1 MVQRHGLIGLFAY
14 FFHSGSSVFEAR
26 QPNDSTAS
34 GMLRISPDDCII
46 YKFDKNALDKCILAH
61 LEIDVLGPLEVILG
75 DTPVTNLESVKVRA
89 LLAYLAVESDRP
101 HTRASLVGLLWPEYP
116 EESARH
122 NLRQALFNLRV
133 TLGDQK
139 AAPPY
144 FQVSRDVIQI
154 NHESD
159 YSLDLDQFNRYF
171 SDCPE
176 NLPRCI
182 EDCATHAANLEKMV
196 KLYRGEFL
204 QHLYV
209 DDSSEF
215 EEWIV
220 VQRENLHQ
228 RILEVHGY
236 LARYYELHADYR
248 AARQHAGRQLE
259 LDPWREEAHRQM
271 MRVLTLDG
279 QRSAALAQ
287 YDTCKRVLAEAL
299 DVEPSLETRELYE
312 QIRQGAFSADTP
324 QLNRTPVTPLIF
336 LPTQPTPFVGREI
349 ELYQLGQYIQDP
361 ECRCLTLLGP
371 GGIGKTRL
379 ALQVAESHLGR
390 FAQGAAFVSLA
401 SVGSAAG
408 IVPAI
413 ANAINFTFFGP
424 GDPKAFLLA
433 NMREKQILLIL
444 DNVEHLLINDAHQ
457 ENIAQIIVEIL
468 SSAPKIKILVTSR
481 EALNLQEELIYEVRG
496 LPYPETRQAEKLD
509 NFDAVTLF
517 VQRARRAFPGFTLSC
532 ENQFD
537 IARICRLVEGMPLA
551 IELAATWM
559 RILTPA
565 EIAHEIENS
574 LDFLNAPVRDL
585 PERHRSMR
593 AVFDHSWQL
602 LSPDE
607 QQVLSKLSVF
617 RGGFQRQA
625 AEQVAGATLS
635 ILSTLV
641 NRTLLRRTTGGR
653 YDLHEL
659 IRQYSA
665 DHLASQP
672 ALKSATQQRHFDFYL
687 EFAQTAN
694 QELQRRDQINWLG
707 RLEQERNNLR
717 IALEWALDNDVR
729 FADGYEPG
737 LRLAAALRWFWRMR
751 GYFHEGNDWLT
762 EALQHYPVQ
771 RSEPRASALLAKSLL
786 VNALGDLIAAL
797 PLAEESMAIY
807 RELEDQQGLA
817 EALMIGG
824 LTSLWQGEADQGREW
839 TKQALEIYR
848 QLGDLWGEAQALY
861 RLGSYLA
868 DYSGALEGRA
878 MLEESATILENF
890 DEKYL
895 YTSVLVSLGIVDMK
909 IGDFAAAQVRFEL
922 GLYASREIRHPWGLA
937 DVLTN
942 LGCLHRIRGDY
953 HQAQV
958 CFDEALGVYREHGY
972 NMWQIDVLCA
982 MTENAIAQGNFT
994 SAHIHLQAAD
1004 SLIDTSNNHILEMLL
1019 RYFRGLLAY
1028 YEGENERAVAL
1039 LEDTA
1044 EEARKGQFLS
1054 DLARAQVTLGLVR
1067 LNQERQSLAIP
1078 SIQEGLRIYWEI
1090 SQKTGCAA
1098 ALEALAFVFMAQG
1111 READALRL
1119 FGVGDTLRKA
1129 LGAPIP
1135 LVDRPAYQAAIAACR
1150 RKLGIANY
1158 IDLWERAAAQQ
1169 LDEVV
1174 VEVLK
1179 DV

>member
-1 MVQRHGLIGLFAY
+1 LFRH
-14 FFHSGSSVFEAR
+14 FFHSAISVLEAR
-26 QPNDSTAS
+26 HSIDSTAS
-34 GMLRISPDDCII
+34 GILRIFPDDCII
-46 YKFDKNALDKCILAH
+46 YKFDKNALDKCILSH
-61 LEIDVLGPLEVILG
+61 LEINVLGPLEVILG
-75 DTPVTNLESVKVRA
+75 DTPVTNLESAKVRA

-101 HTRASLVGLLWPEYP
+101 HTRATLVGLLWPEYP

-122 NLRQALFNLRV
+122 NLRQALFNLRIM
-133 TLGDQK
+133 LGDQN
-139 AAPPY
+139 ANPHY
-144 FQVSRDVIQI
+144 FLITRDAIKL
-154 NHESD
+154 NRESD
-159 YSLDLDQFNRYF
+159 VSLDLDRFNHYF
-171 SDCPE
+171 FDCPE
-176 NLPRCI
+176 KLPRCI

-204 QHLYV
+204 QQLNV

-215 EEWIV
+215 EEWLV

-228 RILEVHGY
+228 RILEVHSY
-236 LARYYELHADYR
+236 LAKYYELHADFQ
-248 AARQHAGRQLE
+248 AARQHAARQLD
-259 LDPWREEAHRQM
+259 LDPWREEAHRRM
-271 MRVLTLDG
+271 MRVLALDG

-287 YDTCKRVLAEAL
+287 YDTCKRILAEEL
-299 DVEPSLETRELYE
+299 DVEPSPETRELYE
-312 QIRQGAFSADTP
+312 QIRQGTLSADVRLLTP
-324 QLNRTPVTPLIF
+324 TAVNPPIL
-336 LPTQPTPFVGREI
+336 LPTQPTPFVGRQTD
-349 ELYQLGQYIQDP
+349 LHQLGQYILDP

-379 ALQVAESHLGR
+379 ALQVAESHMGR

-401 SVGSAAG
+401 SVGSVTG
-408 IVPAI
+408 IIPAI
-413 ANAINFTFFGP
+413 ANAINFSFFGP
-424 GDPKAFLLA
+424 GDLKAFLLE
-433 NMREKQILLIL
+433 NMREKQMFLIL

-457 ENIAQIIVEIL
+457 ENIAQIIAEIL
-468 SSAPKIKILVTSR
+468 RFAPKIKLLVTSR
-481 EALNLQEELIYEVRG
+481 EALNLQEETIYEVQG
-496 LPYPETRQAEKLD
+496 LPYPETGQSEKLD
-509 NFDAVTLF
+509 DFDAVTLF
-517 VQRARRAFPGFTLSC
+517 VQRAHRAFPNFALTY
-532 ENQFD
+532 ENRFD

-602 LSPDE
+602 LPPEE
-607 QQVLSKLSVF
+607 QRVLSKLSVF

-641 NRTLLRRTTGGR
+641 NRTLIRRTTGSR

-665 DHLASQP
+665 DQLASDP
-672 ALKSATQQRHFDFYL
+672 VIKSATQQRHFAFYL
-687 EFAQTAN
+687 DFAQVAN
-694 QELQRRDQINWLG
+694 QELQGRDQINWLA
-707 RLEQERNNLR
+707 RLEHERDNLR
-717 IALEWALDNDVR
+717 KALEWALENDAR
-729 FADGYEPG
+729 FENGYEPG
-737 LRLAAALRWFWRMR
+737 LRLVAALRWFWRMR

-762 EALQHYPVQ
+762 EALQHYPFH
-771 RSEPRASALLAKSLL
+771 RTGPRASALLAKSLL
-786 VNALGDLIAAL
+786 VNALGDLSAAL
-797 PLAEESMAIY
+797 PLAEESVAIY
-807 RELEDQQGLA
+807 RELEDQRGIA

-824 LTSLWQGEADQGREW
+824 LTLLWQGEASQGREQ
-839 TKQALEIYR
+839 TKEALKIYR

-878 MLEESATILENF
+878 MLEESATILESF

-942 LGCLHRIRGDY
+942 LGCLYRIKGDY
-953 HQAQV
+953 SQAQAF
-958 CFDEALGVYREHGY
+958 FDEALGVYREHGY

-982 MTENAIAQGNFT
+982 MIENAIAQGNFS

-1004 SLIDTSNNHILEMLL
+1004 SLIETSNNNMLEMLL

-1028 YEGENERAVAL
+1028 YEGEHERAVEL
-1039 LEDTA
+1039 LEEA
-1044 EEARKGQFLS
+1044 AQEARKGQFLF
-1054 DLARAQVTLGLVR
+1054 DLARARVTLGWVR
-1067 LNQERQSLAIP
+1067 LKQARLDLAQA
-1078 SIQEGLRIYWEI
+1078 SIQEGLKIFWEI
-1090 SQKTGCAA
+1090 SQKIGCAV
-1098 ALEALAFVFMAQG
+1098 ALEALACVYAAEG
-1111 READALRL
+1111 KEADAVGL
-1119 FGVGDTLRKA
+1119 FGASDELRRV
-1129 LGAPIP
+1129 LGAPVP
-1135 LVDRPAYQAAIAACR
+1135 PVDQPAYQATTAACR

-1158 IDLWERAAAQQ
+1158 IDLWERASAQQ
-1169 LDEVV
+1169 LDAVIV
-1174 VEVLK
+1174 RVMK
-1179 DV
+1179 DAQPSTVGL